1 MAESSETVCLAVKR
15 LDLNDTEISDVISL
29 NISKG
34 DSVAEVTHKI
44 RAALEPNDADLIF
57 KLRNTQGHL
66 IPLNGKIADRPSSPS
81 SPLTLEVARRFQSVQ
96 PEPNS
101 LTLTQFED
109 EMVKKLAT
117 IQERINQLEL
127 AEKNMT
133 ERRADRLKQDVFVLQ
148 TTVDFMTRRFEESE
162 SVHWNGM
169 FIRYP
174 LW

>member
-44 RAALEPNDADLIF
+44 RVALEPNDADIIF
-57 KLRNTQGHL
+57 KLRNTQGHF
-66 IPLNGKIADRPSSPS
+66 IPLNGKIADRPSIVEHHRHF
-81 SPLTLEVARRFQSVQ
+81 LQSEVQ

-133 ERRADRLKQDVFVLQ
+133 ERRAEKLKQEVLVLQ
-148 TTVDFMTRRFEESE
+148 ATVDFMTRRFEESE